1 MTCLIFSSK
10 CTRTKV
16 KTRKKVSVSLRCP
29 HEVIVAALDLE
40 ENLPLTHR
48 PQTIAQCTFCHRDF
62 EISSGGK
69 CVDCKSQV
77 CYCSKKCQ
85 VNVKILTLPTLSDLH
100 NFFMLA
106 DFFSVL
112 LKPSGTMAP

>member
-29 HEVIVAALDLE
+29 HEVIVAALE

-100 NFFMLA
+100 NFFMLI
-106 DFFSVL
+106 L
-112 LKPSGTMAP
+112 NI